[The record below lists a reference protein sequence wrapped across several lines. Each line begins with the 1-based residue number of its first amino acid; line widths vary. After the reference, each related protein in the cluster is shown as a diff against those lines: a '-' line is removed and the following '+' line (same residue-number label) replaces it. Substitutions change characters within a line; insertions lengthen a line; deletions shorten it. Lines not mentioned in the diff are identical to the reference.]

1 MSLIPK
7 FQIGCGSGWLSRK
20 ISKVVTKGEEVGID
34 ISEKSIDKTKQVTEK
49 DKSSDYKNLVFR
61 VADVENTPY
70 SDNYFN
76 CAISL
81 YSFSFWSNPMKCLK
95 EIKRILKPNG
105 KIYILD
111 VYDGMPISYTI
122 GMKIFNFFS
131 PYKENLYLAKEYK
144 EFFQKAGFV
153 DVCQKKVV
161 GTLLTIGTK

>member
-1 MSLIPK
+1 MSHEKNLYQKMVDKIIWLDSYYIHSKYCKNILKEIPLTVDGK
-7 FQIGCGSGWLSRK
+7 VIEIGCGSGWLSRK

-122 GMKIFNFFS
+122 GMEIFNFFFS
-131 PYKENLYLAKEYK
+131 L
-144 EFFQKAGFV
+144 
-153 DVCQKKVV
+153 
-161 GTLLTIGTK
+161 